1 MIQSQYDVVI
11 IGGGHNGLVA
21 ACYLAQAQ
29 LKVLIV
35 EKNSYIGG
43 ATTSQKL
50 FPDYDARL
58 SRYAYLV
65 SLFPEKIRQDLG
77 LTLNLKRRQTASFT
91 PFVRD
96 NKNCSLLMS
105 NEDEALNKHQI
116 DALHPKDYEGLNE
129 LYEKQKRFA
138 EKVWDSFLQPLKT
151 KADWKKA
158 FDNDI
163 AIWDY
168 LVEKPISTFIEDHIE
183 DDVLRGVVLTDAK
196 IGVFADANHE
206 SLLQNR
212 TYLYHVVGNKTGE
225 WRVPVGGMGAVVET
239 LIAKAAQLGVT
250 MLTDAEI
257 TRLELG
263 EPNHSVSFK
272 QNNQKYTV
280 SSQFVLVNAAP
291 KVLSKLINEP
301 FETTDEDEGCVFKVN
316 MLLKRLPQ
324 LKAEGVRPEDAFA
337 GTFHI
342 NQGYEQMAVSYQEAL
357 SGKLPT
363 LPPCEIYCHTLTDNS
378 ILSPELAAAGYHTLT
393 LFGLD
398 VPHRLFIDDN
408 EGTKKQLLGLY
419 LNGINDYLSEPIEDC
434 IAQAANGS
442 LCIEAKS
449 PVDLETEVGLPTGN
463 IFHNALSWFYA
474 NNEQEAGT
482 WGVET
487 AHSRLYVCGSGAKRG
502 GAVSGIT
509 GHNAAMKVLGCLSI
523 DNNRVV

>member
-35 EKNSYIGG
+35 EKNNYIGG
-43 ATTSQKL
+43 ATASQKL
-50 FPDYDARL
+50 FADYDARL

-65 SLFPEKIRQDLG
+65 SLFPEKIRQDLD

-91 PFVRD
+91 PFIR
-96 NKNCSLLMS
+96 NSKNCGLLIS
-105 NEDEALNKHQI
+105 NEDEALNKRQI
-116 DALHPKDYEGLNE
+116 DALNAKDYEGLNE
-129 LYEKQKRFA
+129 LYKKQKRFA

-151 KADWKKA
+151 KNDWKKD
-158 FDNDI
+158 FDDDLE
-163 AIWDY
+163 IWDY
-168 LVEKPISTFIEDHIE
+168 LVEKPISAFIEDHLE
-183 DDVLRGVVLTDAK
+183 DDILRGVVLTDAK
-196 IGVFADANHE
+196 IGVFADAHHE

-225 WRVPVGGMGAVVET
+225 WRVPVGGMGAVIET
-239 LIAKAAQLGVT
+239 LTTKANELGVT
-250 MLTDAEI
+250 MLTNAEV
-257 TRLELG
+257 TKLELG
-263 EPNHSVSFK
+263 NHQHSVSFE
-272 QNNQKYTV
+272 QNNQRHIINA
-280 SSQFVLVNAAP
+280 QFVLVNAAP

-301 FETTDEDEGCVFKVN
+301 LVATAEDEGCVFKVN
-316 MLLKRLPQ
+316 MLLKKLPQ
-324 LKAEGVRPEDAFA
+324 LKAKDVRPEDAFA

-342 NQGYEQMAVSYQEAL
+342 NQSYEQMALSYKEAQ
-357 SGKLPT
+357 SGKIPT
-363 LPPCEIYCHTLTDNS
+363 APPCEIYCHTLTDNS
-378 ILSPELAAAGYHTLT
+378 ILSSELAAAGYHTLT

-434 IAQAANGS
+434 IAQAADGS

-449 PVDLETEVGLPTGN
+449 PVDLEIEVGLPTGN

-474 NNEQEAGT
+474 DNEQEAGT

-509 GHNAAMKVLGCLSI
+509 GHNAAMKVLDFLSI